1 MRPGRGAPAVLA
13 VSALL
18 ALAGCGVPSDDRPR
32 RLAADEVPFELLTP
46 TSSTSTTDL
55 RVAVEEIVVHLVE
68 GDHLVSV
75 ERQVLA
81 PPVLF
86 RRMTALL
93 QGVQAEEAALGL
105 RTAVPVDTRL
115 RKVGVEDGVAIINM
129 SSDLVGAGGQE
140 QVLAVAQLVF
150 TATETS
156 GVDGV
161 RFQLEGRLIEVPRG
175 DGTLTAAPLRRAD
188 FPALVETLEEAA

>member
-1 MRPGRGAPAVLA
+1 MRGRRLVSLVLALTAVL
-13 VSALL
+13 SA
-18 ALAGCGVPSDDRPR
+18 CGVPSDGRPR
-32 RLAADEVPFELLTP
+32 PLAANEVPFELLTP

-55 RVAVEEIVVHLVE
+55 RVAVEEILVHLVE
-68 GDHLVSV
+68 GDHLVTV

-115 RKVGVEDGVAIINM
+115 RKVGVEQGVATINV

-156 GVDGV
+156 GVEGV
-161 RFQLEGRLIEVPRG
+161 RFQLEGRPIEVPRG

-188 FPALVETLEEAA
+188 FPALVESLEEAP

>member
-1 MRPGRGAPAVLA
+1 MSGRRWVWRAVAAMAVL
-13 VSALL
+13 SA
-18 ALAGCGVPSDDRPR
+18 CGVPSDGRPR
-32 RLAADEVPFELLTP
+32 PLAANEVPFELLTP

-55 RVAVEEIVVHLVE
+55 RVAVEDIVVHLVE

-75 ERQVLA
+75 KRQVLA

-93 QGVQAEEAALGL
+93 QGVEAEEAALGL

-115 RKVGVEDGVAIINM
+115 RKVGVDEAVATINV

-161 RFQLEGRLIEVPRG
+161 RFQLEGRPIEVPRG

-188 FPALVETLEEAA
+188 FPALVESLEEAP

>member
-1 MRPGRGAPAVLA
+1 MRGGRATVAVL
-13 VSALL
+13 VLSL

-32 RLAADEVPFELLTP
+32 RLAPGQVPFGLLTP

-55 RVAVEEIVVHLVE
+55 RVAVEEIVVHLVD
-68 GDHLVSV
+68 GDRLVAV

-115 RKVGVEDGVAIINM
+115 RKVGVDEGVATINV
-129 SSDLVGAGGQE
+129 SSDLVGAGGRE

-156 GVDGV
+156 GVEGV
-161 RFQLEGRLIEVPRG
+161 RFQLEGRPIEVPRG

-188 FPALVETLEEAA
+188 FPGLVEAPSEAP